1 MAASLERSGLES
13 LAAAVEPQP
22 QPLEV
27 IPPSEAKAKK
37 RNPTPGVRMVGR
49 RIYDPENGKTCH
61 QCRQKTTD
69 FAAAC
74 KLVKK
79 KGQCTIKFCKK
90 CLLNRYGEHAEEVEK
105 KNDWTCPKCRGICNC
120 SFCRKKKG
128 EMPTGIMAHLAK
140 SSGCAS
146 VHDLLEKRS
155 DVVAAAQVMLK
166 VNASEKEQR
175 VKRARETDVAT
186 SKVVVEQDENVGVDL
201 NAIPLNKGNGNTG
214 VGLNAVPSV
223 HIKKKLK
230 RHHSVKKNPAD
241 GSFHDGGNGEPLLR
255 NESPDAPNNNIVLPK
270 GTLVTN
276 VAGAEFDDEDVGA
289 AIQFY
294 EFCRSFAEFF
304 QIRKGQPEKILQD
317 IVGGREL
324 RLVSSHVA
332 DFHITLLSVIQ
343 EGRGNKPPAYTRDG
357 DAWVVDVGKCISEST
372 FMSKELPFSCL
383 NGLSGYKNLSPSSK
397 LRVLNFLCDE
407 TLCTDELRNWIE
419 TQNEVAAEPLNAAR
433 EKVRAAK
440 EKEKELKERLKNSM
454 DKTILKPNEAASI
467 EENEDLISQIKEAQE
482 AKRAALNGMATIEK
496 QPAVWTKPLM
506 VEKGL
511 AYWKLEGYFDNS
523 TIFLQEYGDAE
534 LIGNKDKWF
543 MFTEDE
549 EKVIEEYVATRS
561 RRQIRKRVRV

>member
-1 MAASLERSGLES
+1 MAASPERSGLES
-13 LAAAVEPQP
+13 LAGAVEPQP

-37 RNPTPGVRMVGR
+37 RNPAPGVRMVGR

-79 KGQCTIKFCKK
+79 KGPCTIKFCKK
-90 CLLNRYGEHAEEVEK
+90 CLLNRYGENAEEVEK

-140 SSGCAS
+140 ASGCAS
-146 VHDLLEKRS
+146 VHDLLENRS

-166 VNASEKEQR
+166 VNASEKG

-186 SKVVVEQDENVGVDL
+186 SEVVVEHDENVGVDL
-201 NAIPLNKGNGNTG
+201 NAVPLNKGNGNTG
-214 VGLNAVPSV
+214 VDLNAVPSV

-241 GSFHDGGNGEPLLR
+241 GSFHDG
-255 NESPDAPNNNIVLPK
+255 
-270 GTLVTN
+270 
-276 VAGAEFDDEDVGA
+276 GAEFDDEDVGA

-357 DAWVVDVGKCISEST
+357 DAWVIDVGKCISEST

-433 EKVRAAK
+433 EKARTAK

-496 QPAVWTKPLM
+496 QPDVWTKPLM

>member
-1 MAASLERSGLES
+1 MAASPERSGLES
-13 LAAAVEPQP
+13 LAGAVEPQP

-37 RNPTPGVRMVGR
+37 RNPAPGVRMVGR

-79 KGQCTIKFCKK
+79 KGPCTIKFCKK
-90 CLLNRYGEHAEEVEK
+90 CLLNRYGENAEEVEK

-140 SSGCAS
+140 ASGCAS
-146 VHDLLEKRS
+146 VHDLLENRS

-166 VNASEKEQR
+166 VNASEKG

-186 SKVVVEQDENVGVDL
+186 SEVVVEHDENVGVDL
-201 NAIPLNKGNGNTG
+201 NAVPLNKGNGNTG
-214 VGLNAVPSV
+214 VDLNAVPSV

-255 NESPDAPNNNIVLPK
+255 NESPDAPNNNIVLSK

-294 EFCRSFAEFF
+294 EFCRSFAE
-304 QIRKGQPEKILQD
+304 
-317 IVGGREL
+317 
-324 RLVSSHVA
+324 
-332 DFHITLLSVIQ
+332 
-343 EGRGNKPPAYTRDG
+343 
-357 DAWVVDVGKCISEST
+357 
-372 FMSKELPFSCL
+372 
-383 NGLSGYKNLSPSSK
+383 
-397 LRVLNFLCDE
+397 
-407 TLCTDELRNWIE
+407 
-419 TQNEVAAEPLNAAR
+419 
-433 EKVRAAK
+433 
-440 EKEKELKERLKNSM
+440 EKELKERLKNSM

-496 QPAVWTKPLM
+496 QPDVWTKPLM

-549 EKVIEEYVATRS
+549 EKVIEEYVATR
-561 RRQIRKRVRV
+561 